1 MSISQCVSRPDSAG
15 APISATTIAL
25 ATNLIPDDPFDAAD
39 RPIHGS
45 VGRGVTIL
53 QKKRVTRS
61 KAHLHLAELVV
72 AAARTVDV
80 RQPYGDLPNPVRHA
94 IEGKPDPPGGVL
106 VQCIGQLQI
115 PSLNVHAHE
124 SLLDLALSTTSI
136 PNEEEASKKKLM
148 VKITG

>member
-1 MSISQCVSRPDSAG
+1 METCRCVSRLGSPG
-15 APISATTIAL
+15 PPITAATIAL
-25 ATNLIPDDPFDAAD
+25 PTNLIPDDPLDAAD
-39 RPIHGS
+39 RSVHGA
-45 VGRGVTIL
+45 VGRGVTVL
-53 QKKRVTRS
+53 QKKRAARS
-61 KAHLHLAELVV
+61 KAHLHLAELVI